1 MNGLSCA
8 NSGASFILTCKLT
21 FTLRTLS
28 SPCRTQLLFSS
39 IDFKW
44 SFKSKLYKIQTLIA
58 SNLLNNTLALSR
70 TVKFKVPSGM
80 PRQER
85 DIRGYSIPQYR
96 KKNWQIRNTV
106 SKIDEVPIPHL
117 WSVTLYPSR
126 VFFFLFFFFLSQACI
141 HQHSTSSQPSRE
153 NVRRS
158 RIKRYNDR
166 KARSLDVPPIS
177 WS

>member
-1 MNGLSCA
+1 
-8 NSGASFILTCKLT
+8 
-21 FTLRTLS
+21 
-28 SPCRTQLLFSS
+28 
-39 IDFKW
+39 
-44 SFKSKLYKIQTLIA
+44 
-58 SNLLNNTLALSR
+58 
-70 TVKFKVPSGM
+70 M

-106 SKIDEVPIPHL
+106 SKIDEVPIPHF
-117 WSVTLYPSR
+117 WSVTLYPSP
-126 VFFFLFFFFLSQACI
+126 FACI

-166 KARSLDVPPIS
+166 KARLLDVAPIS
-177 WS
+177 RSKSNCPKLCIHWLLSLKSSKYWPRLDMRGQMNGTAIPWRTAFFYRISLPRRMKNCIPQGWIILQLTAH